1 MHAWLAKYA
10 AGGLEGLADGSQRP
24 RSCPHQ
30 MPGDFE
36 ALVAEMRRRHVGW
49 GPRRIACEP
58 ARQAVDPAPSES
70 AVYRCLVPLG
80 LVEPDTRRRR
90 RREWKRWERAA
101 RCPLLDPTNAVK
113 AVAKLARTIVH
124 VSGSINAPEVGVL
137 VNYALNR
144 AVPPRRPFARQ
155 CRPTGRCT
163 PKLRL
168 RTCRQ
173 VRPGCP
179 TSA

>member
-49 GPRRIACEP
+49 GPRRIAYEL

-80 LVEPDTRRRR
+80 LVEPDSTPGVDAGSGSGGSGPHAAHSSTHQRCQS
-90 RREWKRWERAA
+90 RRETRAHH
-101 RCPLLDPTNAVK
+101 RV
-113 AVAKLARTIVH
+113 RQREH
-124 VSGSINAPEVGVL
+124 Q
-137 VNYALNR
+137 R
-144 AVPPRRPFARQ
+144 A
-155 CRPTGRCT
+155 
-163 PKLRL
+163 
-168 RTCRQ
+168 
-173 VRPGCP
+173 
-179 TSA
+179 